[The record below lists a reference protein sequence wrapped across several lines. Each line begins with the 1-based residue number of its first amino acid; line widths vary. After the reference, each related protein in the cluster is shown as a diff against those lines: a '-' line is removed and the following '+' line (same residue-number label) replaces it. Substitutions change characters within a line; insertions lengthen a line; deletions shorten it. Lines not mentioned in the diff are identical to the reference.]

1 MVGKTG
7 AARLALTTGAPVI
20 PIAHWGAQEILPYG
34 TKKPHLFPRK
44 TVRMA
49 AGPPVDLSAY
59 QGQRLGAST
68 LRAATADI
76 MADITALLAKI
87 RQETPP
93 AAPWDLEAGGR
104 VALDRTGGESAA
116 APAGSSAGEAAPR
129 DEAAS
134 GGS

>member
-1 MVGKTG
+1 
-7 AARLALTTGAPVI
+7 
-20 PIAHWGAQEILPYG
+20 
-34 TKKPHLFPRK
+34 
-44 TVRMA
+44 MA

-59 QGQRLGAST
+59 AGQRLGAST
-68 LRAATADI
+68 LQAATADI

-104 VALDRTGGESAA
+104 VALDRTGGGSAA
-116 APAGSSAGEAAPR
+116 APAGSPAGKPGGEAGSQ
-129 DEAAS
+129 DEAAAS